1 MAFRE
6 WSILTAHFVFSR
18 ADLFTRSVLATG
30 RSVRMIVETF
40 EVIERHSNEVFNP
53 EIVIAH
59 GLFKPDGNIPGQLEK
74 STTDTAKALISPGN
88 VQTIMTAGQIRI
100 QQRSFHS
107 KQNRIFGRSTPSKLN
122 LLTNNASEI
131 HQPLYAYAYKRYRE
145 NKVRSRQRN

>member
-74 STTDTAKALISPGN
+74 STTDTAKSTDTPRKCPDNHDCGTNPDTADIIPFKAKSNIRQEYTFKAKLIN
-88 VQTIMTAGQIRI
+88 
-100 QQRSFHS
+100 
-107 KQNRIFGRSTPSKLN
+107 
-122 LLTNNASEI
+122 
-131 HQPLYAYAYKRYRE
+131 
-145 NKVRSRQRN
+145 